1 MNRASLYYDSTK
13 KVVRLELRK
22 NACEQGFL
30 LQNIYVSPEVA
41 RYCRVAFH
49 TKGYQALVY
58 PPFYM
63 QQVAMSIYPFHGI
76 KVEVVEYNTLKR
88 FL

>member
-41 RYCRVAFH
+41 CYCRIAFH
-49 TKGYQALVY
+49 IQALAY
-58 PPFYM
+58 PPLYM
-63 QQVAMSIYPFHGI
+63 QQVAMSIFPFQGI